1 MYRHV
6 IVPFDGILEH
16 RAVLAPGADLAW
28 RCGAKVVIV
37 ATNDSTDPDI
47 EAILKAQAMQRSGT
61 DADFWVDLGIDIDGA
76 LLGAAAHRDD
86 PVICITQRHRRPGL
100 LKRRPSLTPVPAR
113 VLREAPCPVVFVGP
127 EADVSRG
134 LPFST
139 LYVPVEPEVGGEV
152 AATLA
157 AAWALTF
164 RVAVHLVASV
174 APDAGPDVRASALD
188 QARALLA
195 RVQAVT
201 PEVRLD
207 VIETERPAAA
217 LAAIAGDDPDGV
229 VMLGGTGGDHHDA
242 LGPYAA
248 EVVATSR
255 RAVVFP
261 PAS

>member
-6 IVPFDGILEH
+6 IVPFDGVLEH

-37 ATNDSTDPDI
+37 ATNESTDPDV

-61 DADFWVDLGIDIDGA
+61 DADFWVDLGIDIDSA
-76 LLGAAAHRDD
+76 LLGAAAHRPD
-86 PVICITQRHRRPGL
+86 PVICITQRHRQGGL
-100 LKRRPSLTPVPAR
+100 LKRRSSLTPLPAR
-113 VLREAPCPVVFVGP
+113 VLREAPCPVVVVGP

-134 LPFST
+134 LPFAT
-139 LYVPVEPEVGGEV
+139 LYVPVDPDVGGE
-152 AATLA
+152 AAAALA
-157 AAWALTF
+157 AAWSLTF
-164 RVAVHLVASV
+164 RVAVQLVVSV
-174 APDAGPDVRASALD
+174 APGTGTASPTVVA
-188 QARALLA
+188 ARELLA

-201 PEVRLD
+201 SDVRLE
-207 VIETERPAAA
+207 VIETEQPAAA

-229 VMLGGTGGDHHDA
+229 VMLGGTGGDHHA
-242 LGPYAA
+242 PFGPFAA
-248 EVVATSR
+248 EVVATCR